1 MSSEFTKTNT
11 VLPANNVSHDLQA
24 FLLLHPFK
32 ANMVSFS
39 EFEFTRVKFPSD
51 DRVQHQSFLGLLSFH
66 QSSVTGSQENRR
78 CSKHPSRCN
87 REKQHTRNCIN
98 CFGCYCTDFALH
110 CLHIYH
116 DPKYPQQVLL
126 VPAFSPDASQ
136 PNPKQR
142 RLTWILVSSTLQ
154 LTTSSTTTGHSMQTF
169 MTNTAS
175 LWRSLQPFTMF
186 NRQVQLTKILQILF
200 RRIETVLL
208 LYTDDNESNNSR
220 AILFKQQRNPI
231 DHKLEIIIT
240 APVKSL
246 IYGKQMLSKYFKI
259 CYHFAT
265 QNSKARNVQHILI
278 EDDDPLRLP
287 PKLQRAGKSDH
298 SSSSLV
304 AQHAVGRESI
314 ASCKGIS
321 LSLHIFDISVYP
333 GTSF

>member
-11 VLPANNVSHDLQA
+11 VLRVSYVFHGVQA

-32 ANMVSFS
+32 ATMVSISQS
-39 EFEFTRVKFPSD
+39 EFTGVEFPSD
-51 DRVQHQSFLGLLSFH
+51 DGVQHQSFLGLFSFH
-66 QSSVTGSQENRR
+66 QSGVTSSQKNRR
-78 CSKHPSRCN
+78 CSKHPSRCD
-87 REKQHTRNCIN
+87 REEQHTRNCIN
-98 CFGCYCTDFALH
+98 GFGCYCIDFDLH
-110 CLHIYH
+110 WIHIQS

-126 VPAFSPDASQ
+126 VPTFSPDAGQ

-142 RLTWILVSSTLQ
+142 RLTWTLISSTLQ

-175 LWRSLQPFTMF
+175 LWKSLQPFTMIIQ
-186 NRQVQLTKILQILF
+186 QVQLANKILQILL

-231 DHKLEIIIT
+231 NHKFEIIIT

-246 IYGKQMLSKYFKI
+246 FHGKQMLSKYFEI
-259 CYHFAT
+259 RYHFAT

-278 EDDDPLRLP
+278 EDDHPLRLP
-287 PKLQRAGKSDH
+287 PQLKRAVEPDH

-304 AQHAVGRESI
+304 AQDAVGCVSI
-314 ASCKGIS
+314 ASCKGE
-321 LSLHIFDISVYP
+321 LADAFIF
-333 GTSF
+333 